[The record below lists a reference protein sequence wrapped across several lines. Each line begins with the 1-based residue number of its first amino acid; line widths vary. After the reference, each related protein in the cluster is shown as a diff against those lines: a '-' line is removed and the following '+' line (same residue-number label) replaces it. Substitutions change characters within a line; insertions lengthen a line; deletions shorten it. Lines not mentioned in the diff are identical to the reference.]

1 MAAVCRSGSGTTFLV
16 ELLSHETGCSVA
28 CPCSETQFL
37 RREELTPAETFV
49 ATCKQETTL
58 DPPLAPAKSEKLN
71 KAKAK
76 ANVSH

>member
-1 MAAVCRSGSGTTFLV
+1 M
-16 ELLSHETGCSVA
+16 
-28 CPCSETQFL
+28 
-37 RREELTPAETFV
+37 PAEISA

-71 KAKAK
+71 KGKAK